1 VFLRILENLPTFR
14 SHKTRAAELGF
25 YYPHFACNLITESG
39 ARALIGYNGNSFHV
53 ATNNE
58 RGQRIGAGLQGTR
71 EQAWQRHAWGGY
83 ATVAERL
90 NFSHRA
96 SDALRQA
103 SAPVP
108 IS

>member
-1 VFLRILENLPTFR
+1 VFLRILENLPSSR
-14 SHKTRAAELGF
+14 SHKTRAAELAF
-25 YYPHFACNLITESG
+25 YYPLCVQSDYRIGRVG
-39 ARALIGYNGNSFHV
+39 ANGYNGNSFHV

-58 RGQRIGAGLQGTR
+58 RGRRICAGLQGTR
-71 EQAWQRHAWGGY
+71 EQSWQRRAWGGY
-83 ATVAERL
+83 AMVAERL

-96 SDALRQA
+96 SDALWQA